1 MEGWIKLHRKMLDNP
16 IVCKDAETI
25 AIWIYLLLNA
35 THKEVSAVFKG
46 EKIDLQPGQLIT
58 GRKSMASKLKIT
70 ESKIQRT
77 LNCFESEHQIKQQ
90 TSNQNRLITILRWNE
105 YQSGELHFEH
115 QMNNERTTDEQPVNT
130 NKNVKNDN
138 NDNNIYFSYFINKI
152 RETDLSTFQKRMNF
166 LHNIQEEEEYKHI
179 SPDEEHELRMTVMR
193 IKGERKW

>member
-35 THKEVSAVFKG
+35 THKEASAVFKG
-46 EKIDLQPGQLIT
+46 KKIDLQPGQLIT
-58 GRKSMASKLKIT
+58 GRKSMASKLKIS

-90 TSNQNRLITILRWNE
+90 MSNQNRLITILRWNE
-105 YQSGELHFEH
+105 YQGGELHLEH

-130 NKNVKNDN
+130 NKNVKNDK

-193 IKGERKW
+193 IEGERKW